1 MGAAASLTEEQQLV
15 VYNKMKTYLESKDV
29 DDMPDAQRQLY
40 EELRLKYKH
49 FASDVKRVPKSSKV
63 SVPLADI
70 QRVRPWH
77 FVEPGDAVECRPDGQ
92 AMWFAGSVTACNEDN
107 DTYTVLM
114 DGDESPETLKGDQIR
129 KEDESNET
137 WMVVQFPKWERP
149 LQQGHKAWAWEGGG
163 DAKAV
168 LAYLN
173 MAGDCELFESLLF
186 LSSDSRGGG
195 GRRGPTGSGGGSSN
209 ALTPESRAFDM
220 ASRIINNALARLP
233 ASILPS
239 TLPEETQ

>member
-49 FASDVKRVPKSSKV
+49 FASDVKRVPKSSKDTRQSYFLNLNQSTAPEHQGLLVGDIVRVRDSHDASTRGMWFEGLLVGVDLQANAYTVELEDSQV

-129 KEDESNET
+129 KVHSVRSRAARR
-137 WMVVQFPKWERP
+137 WRRAMM
-149 LQQGHKAWAWEGGG
+149 
-163 DAKAV
+163 V
-168 LAYLN
+168 LA
-173 MAGDCELFESLLF
+173 GV
-186 LSSDSRGGG
+186 
-195 GRRGPTGSGGGSSN
+195 RRMNSH
-209 ALTPESRAFDM
+209 
-220 ASRIINNALARLP
+220 
-233 ASILPS
+233 S
-239 TLPEETQ
+239 TLNKMATRESWDSSCDLDITT